1 MDINALNKRLESVA
15 DKINKINGLKY
26 DSEEYD
32 LEEEE
37 LHNMEDEL
45 MDQYGDYLEEAFD
58 EVHDEFCPDTDVLL
72 PIAYLA
78 KEYIKYEDGSYDV
91 KYNQGVPVEVDDYP
105 GKETKLALVPSP
117 TRIILQI
124 DENTRE
130 EVWIA
135 SN

>member
-1 MDINALNKRLESVA
+1 MTRKR
-15 DKINKINGLKY
+15 KNFIIWRTR
-26 DSEEYD
+26 
-32 LEEEE
+32 
-37 LHNMEDEL
+37 
-45 MDQYGDYLEEAFD
+45 YGDYLEEAFD
-58 EVHDEFCPDTDVLL
+58 EVHDEYCPDTDVLL

-78 KEYIKYEDGSYDV
+78 KEYIKNDDGSYDV
-91 KYNQGVPVEVDDYP
+91 LYNQGVPVEIDDYP

-130 EVWIA
+130 EVWLA

>member
-1 MDINALNKRLESVA
+1 MDINALNKSLAGVA
-15 DKINKINGLKY
+15 DKINKINGLEY

-32 LEEEE
+32 QEEEE

-45 MDQYGDYLEEAFD
+45 MDKYGDYLEEAFD
-58 EVHDEFCPDTDVLL
+58 EVHDEHCPDTDVLL

-78 KEYIKYEDGSYDV
+78 EEYIKNDDGSYDV
-91 KYNQGVPVEVDDYP
+91 LYNQGVPVEIDDYP

-124 DENTRE
+124 DENNRE
-130 EVWIA
+130 EVWVA

>member
-1 MDINALNKRLESVA
+1 MDIKALNKRLESIA
-15 DKINKINGLKY
+15 DKINKIKGLEY

-32 LEEEE
+32 QEEEE
-37 LHNMEDEL
+37 LHDMEDEL
-45 MDQYGDYLEEAFD
+45 MHQYGDYLEEALD

-91 KYNQGVPVEVDDYP
+91 LYNQGVPVEVDDYP

-130 EVWIA
+130 EVWKA
-135 SN
+135 TE

>member
-1 MDINALNKRLESVA
+1 MDINALNKRLEGVA
-15 DKINKINGLKY
+15 DKINKINDLKY